1 MWQFGHGEII
11 KNTARLKANAAGFYA
26 IVGTS
31 VQDFL
36 PRSQT
41 AFAALFAA
49 IRAANAGCGAM
60 IVILDNVSSYH
71 AVEVT

>member
-11 KNTARLKANAAGFYA
+11 KNTARLNVNAAGFYA
-26 IVGTS
+26 IVG

-36 PRSQT
+36 PRSPT
-41 AFAALFAA
+41 AIAALFAA
-49 IRAANAGCGAM
+49 IRAANAGCGSI
-60 IVILDNVSSYH
+60 IVILDNFSSYH